1 MEDGE
6 IDEGAMVVDEEGA
19 APAPQQ
25 HKTEKSAHEMLQESK
40 TSVEDIVAK
49 MLSVKKD
56 GHPKSL
62 LRELV
67 TQMFLHFVTLR
78 QVPSFTL
85 LLSLSLSRVYDFV

>member
-19 APAPQQ
+19 PSAPQQ
-25 HKTEKSAHEMLQESK
+25 PKTEKSAHELLRESK
-40 TSVEDIVAK
+40 ASVEDVVAK
-49 MLSVKKD
+49 MLSVKKE

-67 TQMFLHFVTLR
+67 TQMFLHFITLR

-85 LLSLSLSRVYDFV
+85 SLGFMISFCYFFF